1 MFKKGENMGK
11 DSGFLLKQR
20 AFLKLYLINMT
31 EEGRLYGLRFLE
43 NLREEFKPYGYR
55 PTHTEIY
62 KALHDLIEEDVLKRE
77 KRVKEGMKY
86 QEVVYYVFKDYSKA
100 ELYKKQLKVELE
112 RNYKMLKKALKDNY

>member
-1 MFKKGENMGK
+1 MSK

-20 AFLKLYLINMT
+20 AFLKLYLITMT
-31 EEGRLYGLRFLE
+31 EQGKLYGLRFLE
-43 NLREEFKPYGYR
+43 NLREEFKPYSYR

-62 KALHDLIEEDVLKRE
+62 KALHDLIEDGVLKRE

-86 QEVVYYVFKDYSKA
+86 QEVVYYVFQDRSKA

-112 RNYKMLKKALKDNY
+112 RNAKILKKALKDNY